1 MRIPLILPER
11 ELETEFLTNVSPFG
25 LSLLVTR
32 PVRQMD
38 SLGQALLGLATAS
51 AGDALNRLVQLKDQC
66 RPLDFEEL
74 LEELKRVATGG
85 WLRAKSV
92 WFRGSVFDHLF
103 MGLTPPL
110 LDGRVLLID
119 SNVLGEQ
126 TRFNQGGERKL
137 KDRVYTRGER
147 LRPQDVQQGRV
158 QAATEAILHMV
169 INLNDVH
176 WLMAWADVSHRTVE
190 IYDSSG

>member
-1 MRIPLILPER
+1 M
-11 ELETEFLTNVSPFG
+11 LT
-25 LSLLVTR
+25 
-32 PVRQMD
+32 
-38 SLGQALLGLATAS
+38 
-51 AGDALNRLVQLKDQC
+51 RLVDLKEQ
-66 RPLDFEEL
+66 RGRLDFEEL

-137 KDRVYTRGER
+137 KDRVYARGER

-169 INLNDVH
+169 INLNDAH
-176 WLMAWADVSHRTVE
+176 WLMAWADVSHLKVE
-190 IYDSSG
+190 STTAQVSTESLA